1 MQWVIIIGFVMIGVY
16 LFLRWSA
23 KPIHYRHLTST
34 DFQRFTESL
43 FSQGGDG
50 ALLFIHHEGSDRF
63 VQFAKYLAPKRMV
76 HFGFPDAPWSR
87 SYYPAVQSAL
97 SAACFPCYESP
108 TKDDYKTLRFVC
120 IDDISSAQKA
130 AEIALVAFTAMGL
143 GAEATYTIHQEGLVN
158 LKEWRRYEA
167 ARKQGAHN

>member
-1 MQWVIIIGFVMIGVY
+1 MRWAIIFGLVLIGVF

-23 KPIHYRHLTST
+23 KPIHYRHVASM
-34 DFQRFTESL
+34 DFYRFTESL

-50 ALLFIHHEGSDRF
+50 ALLFLHHEGSDCF
-63 VQFAKYLAPKRMV
+63 VQFAKYLSPKRMV

-87 SYYPAVQSAL
+87 SYYRVVQSAL
-97 SAACFPCYESP
+97 TAAGFPCYEKP
-108 TKDDYKTLRFVC
+108 TKNDHGTLRFLC
-120 IDDISSAQKA
+120 IDDISTAQKA

-143 GAEATYTIHQEGLVN
+143 GPEAKYTIYQEGLVS

-167 ARKQGAHN
+167 ERKQDAHH